1 MGATILD
8 RILTRV
14 RAEIEEDRAKRPIEE
29 VKAMLCDAPEVRGFA
44 EQIAG
49 GFGIIAEIKVKS
61 PSQGLMRKENVGE
74 APAAYENSPVVRA
87 VSILTNRSDFGMSI
101 ELLRDIR
108 ASISKPVLRKEFII
122 DPYQVYEARA
132 FGADA
137 VLLMTQRSTTGEL
150 QHLHDLARELGM
162 DVLVEAHTQEEMER
176 FPRGVRLV
184 GLNSRD
190 MLAPAGR
197 YVLSRVVKA
206 LVGGRA
212 DLSTA
217 IRHFDRIDQL
227 PNGALRV
234 AESGISSASIRRI
247 MELGYD
253 AALVGSDLL
262 LHRDG
267 LSAALAEYEKAI
279 GSTGSVPLL

>member
-1 MGATILD
+1 MGATVLD

-14 RAEIEEDRAKRPIEE
+14 RVEIEEDRARRPIED
-29 VKAMLCDAPEVRGFA
+29 VKAMLSDAPEVRGFA
-44 EQIAG
+44 EQIAD
-49 GFGIIAEIKVKS
+49 GFGLIAEIKVRS
-61 PSQGLMRKENVGE
+61 PSQGIMRKENVGE

-137 VLLMTQRSTTGEL
+137 ILLMTQRSTTDEL
-150 QHLHDLARELGM
+150 QRLHDLARELGM
-162 DVLVEAHTQEEMER
+162 DVLVEAHTAEEMER

-197 YVLSRVVKA
+197 YVLARVVKA

-234 AESGISSASIRRI
+234 AESGISPASIRRV

-267 LSAALAEYEKAI
+267 LAAALAEYEKAI
-279 GSTGSVPLL
+279 GSTGSVPLV